1 MRRFRPKAWMV
12 LTAVLVLL
20 VVAFFSTFYVI
31 GGNQLKAVSGIAG
44 STAAPAVSG
53 ASGFA
58 VSIRNFFDRLFG
70 LRDIDKEYKELKI
83 RVQQLE
89 AASQFALD
97 LQEENERLNALLG
110 FTEEYPD
117 FTFIPARVI
126 GREPGSWFINF
137 TLDKGSDQGVAVG
150 NTIVTEDGLVGRVVA
165 VGKSWC
171 KVMSI
176 IDRQNSVSVM
186 IERSRDNGIVDGA
199 SDPQSGEPVCD
210 ITNLPLDA
218 DITPGDR
225 VISTDLGGYYPKGL
239 AVGEVVSVARGKN
252 QLSSAVM
259 KPYVDFAHLENVL
272 IITST
277 RHVPTEEDIANE
289 QEQQKKQAEEE
300 QAKEAKP

>member
-12 LTAVLVLL
+12 LTAVLAIL
-20 VVAFFSTFYVI
+20 VVAFFGTFYVI
-31 GGNQLKAVSGIAG
+31 GGNQANAVSNIAG
-44 STAAPAVSG
+44 SAAAPAVSG
-53 ASGFA
+53 ANGFA

-70 LRDIDKEYKELKI
+70 LRDIDKQYKELKI

-97 LQEENERLNALLG
+97 LQGENERLNALLG
-110 FTEEYPD
+110 FTQEYPE
-117 FTFIPARVI
+117 FTFVPARVI

-137 TLDKGSDQGVAVG
+137 TLDQGSKNGVKK
-150 NTIVTEDGLVGRVVA
+150 NDTIVTEDGLVGRVEA
-165 VGKSWC
+165 VGTNWC
-171 KVMSI
+171 KVISI

-186 IERSRDNGIVDGA
+186 IERSRDNGTVDGA
-199 SDPQSGEPVCD
+199 TDPQSGEPVCD

-225 VISTDLGGYYPKGL
+225 VLSTDLGGYYPKGL
-239 AVGEVVSVARGKN
+239 LVGEVTSVARGIAQTSTAK
-252 QLSSAVM
+252 M

-277 RHVPTEEDIANE
+277 RKVPTEEEIAKE
-289 QEQQKKQAEEE
+289 QEQQAKEE
-300 QAKEAKP
+300 QAAEAKP

>member
-12 LTAVLVLL
+12 LAAVLVLL

-31 GGNQLKAVSGIAG
+31 GGNQLKAVSSIAG
-44 STAAPAVSG
+44 SAAAPAVSG
-53 ASGFA
+53 ANGFA
-58 VSIRNFFDRLFG
+58 VSIRNFFDRLLG
-70 LRDIDKEYKELKI
+70 LRDIDKEYKQLKI

-110 FTEEYPD
+110 LPEEYPD
-117 FTFIPARVI
+117 FTFLPARVI

-137 TLDKGSDQGVAVG
+137 TLDRGSQNGVEKGD
-150 NTIVTEDGLVGRVVA
+150 TIVTEDGLVGRVEA
-165 VGKSWC
+165 VGMYWC
-171 KVMSI
+171 KVISI

-186 IERSRDNGIVDGA
+186 IERSRDNGTVDGA
-199 SDPQSGEPVCD
+199 TDPQSGEPLCD

-225 VISTDLGGYYPKGL
+225 VISTDLGGFYPKGL

-277 RHVPTEEDIANE
+277 RRIPTEEDIANE
-289 QEQQKKQAEEE
+289 QKKQAEEE
-300 QAKEAKP
+300 RAGEAKP